1 MTNDKQSTVVGSSR
15 LGQILVEKGI
25 ISPEILDQALKIQ
38 NEGDSASSKRL
49 EDILVSN
56 LKIDHDAVFSTMAE
70 LYAFRTYRVN
80 PERLDPSQIKHT
92 KEILSK
98 FPDQFRNQ
106 LLYYKVLPYQVING
120 SRSKLLVLAA
130 NPTEKVVEKIP
141 LLTEFKKYEVVYTPL
156 KTVEELID
164 IVSPRENEFLDLLKE
179 AVIEPEISEEKKVT
193 ELDEYSLDEEINK
206 SLLVNLYEGCLIE
219 AVRRKASDI
228 HIIPYEKNS
237 VDIYFRIDG
246 RLQLWYRQDNVSPE
260 AMAAVVKDRS
270 VGIDRF
276 ERDTAQDGFFQRS
289 VDNYLIRYRVS
300 VLPIISEEYERRF
313 ESIVIRIIDDRNVI
327 TDLKQL
333 GFLPQAEKDFLRA
346 ISKSRG
352 IIILTGP
359 TGSGKSTTL
368 MAALHYVMD
377 KSKNIL
383 TIEDPVEY
391 SIKGAR
397 QLKISRKFSFEEAIR
412 TILRHDPDIVMVGE
426 IRDKI
431 TADVAVKLANTG
443 HLTFTTL
450 HTNDAPS
457 AISRLYKMGVEPFL
471 LAYAIN
477 IVVAQR
483 LVRKLCPFCKKPLSN
498 EKYRAALELGLTEED
513 LKSGK
518 VFDAGPGCKK
528 CNDGYK
534 GRISLTE
541 ALYFSPEIIKS
552 IVNAGAEI
560 NEAEIRE
567 IAESQG
573 MLSLLDSGIERIREG
588 ITTVAEVSYA
598 ASEG

>member
-1 MTNDKQSTVVGSSR
+1 MTNDKQSTVVGGSR
-15 LGQILVEKGI
+15 LGQILVEKGVV
-25 ISPEILDQALKIQ
+25 SPEILEQALKIQ
-38 NEGDSASSKRL
+38 SDGDPYSSKRL

-56 LKIDHDAVFSTMAE
+56 FKIDPDAVFGTLAE

-80 PERLDPSQIKHT
+80 PEKLDPAQIKHT
-92 KEILSK
+92 KEILAK
-98 FPDQFRNQ
+98 FPDELKNQ

-120 SRSKLLVLAA
+120 SRNRLLVLAS

-156 KTVEELID
+156 KTIEELID
-164 IVSPRENEFLDLLKE
+164 LISPRENEFLDLLKE
-179 AVIEPEISEEKKVT
+179 AVVEPEISEEKRIT

-228 HIIPYEKNS
+228 HIIPYEKNN

-246 RLQLWYRQDNVSPE
+246 RLQLWYRQENVSPE
-260 AMAAVVKDRS
+260 AMSAVVKDRTIG
-270 VGIDRF
+270 VDRF
-276 ERDTAQDGFFQRS
+276 ERDTAQDGFFQRK

-327 TDLKQL
+327 ADLKLL
-333 GFLPQAEKDFLRA
+333 GFLPQAEADFQRA
-346 ISKSRG
+346 ISKSKG
-352 IIILTGP
+352 IVILTGP

-368 MAALHYVMD
+368 LAALHHVMD
-377 KSKNIL
+377 ESKNIL

-391 SIKGAR
+391 AIKGAR
-397 QLKISRKFSFEEAIR
+397 QLKIGRKLSFEDAIR

-477 IVVAQR
+477 IIVAQR
-483 LVRKLCPFCKKPLSN
+483 LVRKLCPFCRVPLAP
-498 EKYRAALELGLTEED
+498 EKFPAALELGLTEED
-513 LKSGK
+513 LQSGK
-518 VFDAGPGCKK
+518 IFDAGPGCKK
-528 CNDGYK
+528 CNSGYK
-534 GRISLTE
+534 GRISLAE
-541 ALYFSPEIIKS
+541 ALYFSPEVRKS
-552 IVNAGAEI
+552 ILGSGAEV
-560 NEAEIRE
+560 NEDEIRK
-567 IAESQG
+567 IAEGQG
-573 MLSLLDSGIERIREG
+573 MLSILDSGLEKIREG
-588 ITTVAEVSYA
+588 ATTISEVSYA